1 MAPSKLNVLI
11 TSFAGSGLPPTL
23 SLALPPTTPVSSL
36 LDELDSRL
44 PPSATTSNTRLL
56 LTTLSGRSVPL
67 NSALPISHFLPTT
80 AAAPTPAQDEHGY
93 GQIQTDLLP
102 LRLSAPLVGGKGGF
116 GSQLRAAGGRMSKRR
131 KGPNGAEE
139 NGSSRNLDGRRLRTV
154 TEAKALAEYL
164 AIKPE
169 MDRRE
174 KERRRKRWEE
184 IVEMTERRQEEI
196 KYGSRKVGLDGK
208 WVEDKEEV
216 GERTREAVLEAMKR
230 GGYRDNLF
238 GELAGESGSGSG
250 SGSSADEDGDEA
262 MDDDEMDQDES
273 GGSKVTTPPSEPEP
287 VVDVKG
293 KGKEKE
299 VVNGNGNGNGNG
311 KSHGTATARRFI
323 GFDEDDEFM
332 SSDDE
337 SESEEAKK

>member
-1 MAPSKLNVLI
+1 MAPSKINVLI
-11 TSFAGSGLPPTL
+11 TSFAGTGLPPTL

-44 PPSATTSNTRLL
+44 PPSATTRTTRLL
-56 LTTLSGRSVPL
+56 LTTLSSRPVPL
-67 NSALPISHFLPTT
+67 NSALPISHFLSS
-80 AAAPTPAQDEHGY
+80 APDDSSFEGAEEDGY
-93 GQIQTDLLP
+93 NPIDMLT
-102 LRLSAPLVGGKGGF
+102 LRLSAPLAGGKGGF

-131 KGPNGAEE
+131 KGAGGAEE

-174 KERRRKRWEE
+174 KEKRRKRWEE
-184 IVEMTERRQEEI
+184 IVEMTERRQDEI
-196 KYGSRKVGLDGK
+196 RHGSRKVGLDGK

-230 GGYRDNLF
+230 GGYTDNLLVD
-238 GELAGESGSGSG
+238 LAGRSGSG
-250 SGSSADEDGDEA
+250 SGSSADEEGDEV
-262 MDDDEMDQDES
+262 MDDEGDQEVS
-273 GGSKVTTPPSEPEP
+273 GGSKATTPPSEPEQ
-287 VVDVKG
+287 VADVQG

-299 VVNGNGNGNGNG
+299 TMNGNG
-311 KSHGTATARRFI
+311 KAHGNGTARKFF

-337 SESEEAKK
+337 SESEQAKN